1 VRWHN
6 ESCGGPFWSPHG
18 LAERCGVQPLQ
29 LYAPAW
35 SWWMSCQRNTVGNV
49 VEGNGSRRQFCL
61 FDRAG
66 GLRENVNDRV
76 VHLSGL
82 ASVVTVLEM

>member
-1 VRWHN
+1 MALLSVV
-6 ESCGGPFWSPHG
+6 ECSLCSSM
-18 LAERCGVQPLQ
+18 LQ
-29 LYAPAW
+29 LGLGAADCNG
-35 SWWMSCQRNTVGNV
+35 MSCQRNTVGNV
-49 VEGNGSRRQFCL
+49 VERSGSRRQFCL